1 MTRILVIDD
10 EESTRF
16 TLRKILEHENYEV
29 TVAKD
34 GVEGTKLFTAEPFP
48 LVITDLFMPEKEGMQ
63 TIIELKKDY
72 PDTKIIAISGGGSM
86 GLTNLLETA
95 LAVGADQAIAKPFGT
110 DEVLDCVKEC
120 LAS

>member
-10 EESTRF
+10 EEPVRF
-16 TLRKILEHENYEV
+16 TLRKILESENYEV

-34 GVEGTKLFTAEPFP
+34 GVEGTALFTAQPFP
-48 LVITDLFMPEKEGMQ
+48 LVITDLFMPEKEGME
-63 TIIELKKDY
+63 TIIDIKKDY

-95 LAVGADQAIAKPFGT
+95 RQLGADQVIAKPFGT